1 MLDRRTIAYERARQ
15 EYVQTLFEEVL
26 ENDDIKD
33 MFLGEGSTMN
43 DVYLKSSVI
52 TESGLSAEDMS
63 DINRM
68 PSVSPNA
75 EQEMIEHFIDAD
87 DDVDPRTLLDDG
99 DDDIESLDSDDE
111 DFDDEDDYNTAITS
125 VDDDL
130 DDITDDIDNDDP
142 FTESLLEEAGLTEDE
157 LFGDLFK

>member
-33 MFLGEGSTMN
+33 MILGEGSTIS
-43 DVYLKSSVI
+43 DVYLKSKVI
-52 TESGLSAEDMS
+52 TESGLTTEDMS
-63 DINRM
+63 DINKM
-68 PSVSPNA
+68 PAVSPSV

-99 DDDIESLDSDDE
+99 DDDIDSLNLDDP
-111 DFDDEDDYNTAITS
+111 DEDDYNTDISS
-125 VDDDL
+125 VNDDL
-130 DDITDDIDNDDP
+130 DDIVDDIDDDDP
-142 FTESLLEEAGLTEDE
+142 FNESLLEEAGLTEDE